1 MRGRWHALRTTAHD
15 TCRVDQPHMNRWTDC
30 KRVRYGEPATL
41 CAAGTDMHLAAPLP
55 YWATLNS
62 CRQLLTLTG
71 MDNVTAAWRRS
82 DSHRLEAHLTLRRHT
97 MLRVHTTGSA
107 SGSSS
112 PLLGDAEQL
121 PTAPHPDWDGQC
133 NRGLEA
139 FRQSSTGST
148 PYSPSAYYAASTH
161 NWLSSPSATTAMTE
175 AMYSQASRIKHP
187 QTY

>member
-1 MRGRWHALRTTAHD
+1 MDLKRRLVCRTTAPPSDSRHPPDFALPASLAGRVKQTRQRTLTNPLTIPPIQYLKYRPAENGVSVRGRWHALRTTAHD

-97 MLRVHTTGSA
+97 MLRVH
-107 SGSSS
+107 
-112 PLLGDAEQL
+112 
-121 PTAPHPDWDGQC
+121 
-133 NRGLEA
+133 
-139 FRQSSTGST
+139 
-148 PYSPSAYYAASTH
+148 
-161 NWLSSPSATTAMTE
+161 NWLCIWQLLSLTG
-175 AMYSQASRIKHP
+175 RR
-187 QTY
+187 